1 MSSRRHFLGATGL
14 AAGGLAAANLL
25 PRHANAEMFFGP
37 HQPGITTTPQSHIY
51 LAIFDV
57 NTSKRADLIA
67 LLRDWTDVS
76 ARMSAGLPAAP
87 IDDDLTRPAAD
98 SGEAIGMDPA
108 RLTLTFGF
116 GAELFS
122 LDGADRFGI
131 ARARPAALIDLP
143 HFPGDQFEPGKSGGA
158 LMVQACADDPT
169 IAFHAVRQLARRGDG
184 IVSIKWVSAGF
195 SSGRRVK
202 GTPRNLLGF
211 KDGTMNPDVADQRVM
226 QQSVWVGPE
235 GPGWMQ
241 GGTYAVVR
249 RIRVALDHWDQMKLG
264 FQEQTIGRHKYSGAP
279 LGDTHEFAPL
289 DLAATNAQGDLVIP
303 QTAHAR
309 LGAPAANGG
318 AQMLRRGYSYSYGA
332 GFAAE
337 RWPPWKQAVEFD
349 AGLLFVAFQKDPR
362 TGFVRVFTPMSRID
376 ALNQF
381 TTHTGSGLFACPG
394 GVQAGGYI
402 GQGLFQAL

>member
-1 MSSRRHFLGATGL
+1 
-14 AAGGLAAANLL
+14 
-25 PRHANAEMFFGP
+25 
-37 HQPGITTTPQSHIY
+37 
-51 LAIFDV
+51 
-57 NTSKRADLIA
+57 
-67 LLRDWTDVS
+67 
-76 ARMSAGLPAAP
+76 
-87 IDDDLTRPAAD
+87 
-98 SGEAIGMDPA
+98 
-108 RLTLTFGF
+108 
-116 GAELFS
+116 
-122 LDGADRFGI
+122 
-131 ARARPAALIDLP
+131 
-143 HFPGDQFEPGKSGGA
+143 
-158 LMVQACADDPT
+158 
-169 IAFHAVRQLARRGDG
+169 
-184 IVSIKWVSAGF
+184 
-195 SSGRRVK
+195 
-202 GTPRNLLGF
+202 F